1 MTTEE
6 CAARIA
12 VAFDAISGP
21 VLSIADAL
29 DDCPE
34 LARDLPA
41 NWPFTCVDRFAADC
55 LRMAA
60 HYRRLVRSRKRI
72 REAVL

>member
-12 VAFDAISGP
+12 VAFDAIAAP
-21 VLSIADAL
+21 ILSIADAL

-34 LARDLPA
+34 LARDLPPG
-41 NWPFTCVDRFAADC
+41 WPFACVDRFAADC
-55 LRMAA
+55 IRMTT
-60 HYRRLVRSRKRI
+60 HYRRLARSGKRA
-72 REAVL
+72 REAVI